1 MIKQDTLENQVKLVY
16 IGIGSNLG
24 NRKKNIEKA
33 KFKIFQNNIKI
44 IKSSSF
50 YETPSWPNPNNPKY
64 LNIVLKVF
72 TNFTPSKLLNIC
84 KKIETELGRKKKPK
98 NSPRE
103 CDIDIIDYNRHKI
116 NNKLIIP
123 HPRMHKRNFVLIPLY
138 ELNKDWKHPIS
149 NVNIKSLI
157 FTLSNKDIRSIK
169 QI

>member
-1 MIKQDTLENQVKLVY
+1 MTKEQQKKTETGIVIKQDTLENQVKLVY

-72 TNFTPSKLLNIC
+72 TN
-84 KKIETELGRKKKPK
+84 
-98 NSPRE
+98 
-103 CDIDIIDYNRHKI
+103 
-116 NNKLIIP
+116 
-123 HPRMHKRNFVLIPLY
+123 
-138 ELNKDWKHPIS
+138 
-149 NVNIKSLI
+149 
-157 FTLSNKDIRSIK
+157 
-169 QI
+169 